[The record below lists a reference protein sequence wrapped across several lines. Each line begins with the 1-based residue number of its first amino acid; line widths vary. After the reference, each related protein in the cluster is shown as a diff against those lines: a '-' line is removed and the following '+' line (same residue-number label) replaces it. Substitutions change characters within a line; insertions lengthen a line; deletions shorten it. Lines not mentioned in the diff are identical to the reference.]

1 MGGEFERLG
10 QNIAIKTKD
19 LKPFVFGPGQDYS
32 VYQVDLSP
40 DKNFKDFP
48 VNFDFR
54 FSLQLLDN
62 QGAGGVCLRFLD
74 NKICPGGAFKTL
86 L

>member
-1 MGGEFERLG
+1 MRGLG

-19 LKPFVFGPGQDYS
+19 LKAFVFGPGQDYS

-40 DKNFKDFP
+40 GKNFKGFP
-48 VNFDFR
+48 VNFDFPYHSSIIKEPEE
-54 FSLQLLDN
+54 F
-62 QGAGGVCLRFLD
+62 VCDFWTG